1 MGSQRGGARDRIL
14 LRRAIVLI
22 ATAAAVMST
31 AAIPTMATAA
41 DGNGTRGSRTTATAG
56 VSGTSPGTY
65 AQFTI
70 RGGYTAAGVG
80 LRNRGFGNI
89 GITGVPAGAQV
100 AEAYLYWSILGN
112 AESSTFSRG
121 VFRGSPIVGTRVGAG
136 AGPCWGTTYGF
147 AYRANVTNFVP
158 GNGTYALTG
167 FASSRTDGA
176 DPFTTTAV
184 APLAEGASLVVIYEK
199 STYPWT
205 QVVVANGYGMTDGGV
220 MTKVMPF
227 GFAASN
233 PVGEIKTTF
242 IGGDG
247 QLNAAEPATR
257 VNGVA
262 FSIPDWDGTDPPL
275 PRYSQGNLWDT
286 DTVSIG
292 RYVLPGQTG
301 VTLAV
306 DGGPDCLVWVAQV
319 MSAGYYGQVDTD
331 GDKLLDGWEAN
342 GYDSDANGV
351 PDVALPGA
359 SPVHKDLFVEMDYMG
374 AEAVCPCHLPL
385 APDLNRIVAAYA
397 AAPFANNPDGQIGIR
412 AHLDAGPARGSAYN
426 LGGGNLVPYD
436 ADLNPVLT
444 QFTAIK
450 TANFNVAR
458 AKIYYY
464 MIWAHGYDGGSSS
477 GNAFAIP
484 NDSFVVTL
492 GLWSGGGSSDAKVGT
507 FIHEFGHDL
516 GLLHGGNDS
525 ANYKPN
531 YLSVMN
537 YSFQVT
543 GVPRTG
549 VTPPSFTY
557 SSFLL
562 PNLNEAALNEAVGL
576 GSAAAATYRTR
587 WYCPNVTARLT
598 PAGANLPIDWNCN
611 GTASGVVSVNVNNEG
626 GITTLGTQNNWG
638 SLVYGGGAVGGGVS
652 AGLSGT
658 TVPSELSYNEAKK
671 RQLVK

>member
-1 MGSQRGGARDRIL
+1 MGAQRKGARL
-14 LRRAIVLI
+14 QMSLRRATVLI
-22 ATAAAVMST
+22 ASAAVVIS
-31 AAIPTMATAA
+31 AASMP
-41 DGNGTRGSRTTATAG
+41 TTATAAG
-56 VSGTSPGTY
+56 GTTGSRTSGPALVSGTAPTTY

-80 LRNRGFGNI
+80 LRNRGFGSI
-89 GITGVPAGAQV
+89 AITGVPVGAQV
-100 AEAYLYWSILGN
+100 AEAYLYWSILGD
-112 AESSTFSRG
+112 AALSTYARG
-121 VFRGSPIVGTRVGAG
+121 TFGGSPIIGTMVGAG
-136 AGPCWGTTYGF
+136 AGPCWEPTNGW
-147 AYRANVTNFVP
+147 AYRANVTNFVA

-199 STYPWT
+199 STYPLT
-205 QVVVANGYGMTDGGV
+205 QVVIANGYGMTSGGV
-220 MTKVMPF
+220 MTKSMPF

-247 QLNAAEPATR
+247 QMNATEPYTK
-257 VNGVA
+257 VNGVNFA
-262 FSIPDWDGTDPPL
+262 IPDWDGTDPPL

-292 RYVLPGQTG
+292 RYVLPGQTSA
-301 VTLAV
+301 TLAV

-319 MSAGYYGQVDTD
+319 MSAAYYGQVDTD

-342 GYDSDANGV
+342 GLDSDNNGTFDV
-351 PDVALPGA
+351 PLPWA
-359 SPVHKDLFVEMDYMG
+359 SVVHKDLYVEMDYMG

-385 APDLNRIVAAYA
+385 AADLNRIIAAYA
-397 AAPFANNPDGQIGIR
+397 AAPYANNPDGLTGIR
-412 AHLDAGPARGSAYN
+412 AHLDAGAARGAAYN
-426 LGGGNLVPYD
+426 YGGGNLVPYD
-436 ADLNPVLT
+436 ADLNPVLA

-450 TANFNVAR
+450 TANFNAAR
-458 AKIYYY
+458 TKIYYY

-492 GLWSGGGSSDAKVGT
+492 GLWPGGGSSDAKVGT
-507 FIHEFGHDL
+507 FIHEYGHDL

-537 YSFQVT
+537 YAFQVT
-543 GVPRTG
+543 GVLRTG
-549 VTPPSFTY
+549 TTPPSFTY

-562 PNLNEAALNEAVGL
+562 PSLNEAALDESVGL
-576 GSAAAATYRTR
+576 GSALAATYRTR
-587 WYCPNVTARLT
+587 WVCPSTAAVFT

-611 GTASGVVSVNVNNEG
+611 GTASGVVSANINGEG
-626 GITTLGTQNNWG
+626 GITTLGTQNNWA
-638 SLVYGGGAVGGGVS
+638 SLIYGGGAVGGGVS
-652 AGLSGT
+652 AGGRT
-658 TVPSELSYNEAKK
+658 GATVPKELTYQEAK
-671 RQLVK
+671 RQNLVK